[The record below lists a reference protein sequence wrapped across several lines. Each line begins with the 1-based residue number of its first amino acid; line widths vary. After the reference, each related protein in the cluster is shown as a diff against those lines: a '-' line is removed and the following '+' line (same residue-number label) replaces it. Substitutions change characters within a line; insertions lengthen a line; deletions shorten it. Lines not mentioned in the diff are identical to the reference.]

1 MKEDEILKNQKVL
14 AFLPWIQASRQTLF
28 LYLFIFWFLKI
39 ILVARKS
46 YFCFNVAQLNGKWSV
61 FV

>member
-14 AFLPWIQASRQTLF
+14 AFLPWIQASRQTF

-39 ILVARKS
+39 ILVTRKS
-46 YFCFNVAQLNGKWSV
+46 YF
-61 FV
+61 FVLM

>member
-28 LYLFIFWFLKI
+28 LSLFIFWFLKI

-46 YFCFNVAQLNGKWSV
+46 YF
-61 FV
+61 FVLM